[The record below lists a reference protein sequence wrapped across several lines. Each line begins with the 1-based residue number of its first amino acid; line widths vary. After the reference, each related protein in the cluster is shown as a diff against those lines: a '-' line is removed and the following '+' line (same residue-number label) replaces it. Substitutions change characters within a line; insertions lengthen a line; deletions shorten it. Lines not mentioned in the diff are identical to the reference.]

1 MDYRLV
7 NICVGSS
14 HNPVSN
20 EMKRP
25 GTPKVHVL
33 LFKKGLKTV
42 QNQLIGKH
50 SCWLFDD
57 VDDYLMMLMIIW

>member
-14 HNPVSN
+14 HNPVPN
-20 EMKRP
+20 EMKHP
-25 GTPKVHVL
+25 GTPKMHVL

-50 SCWLFDD
+50 S
-57 VDDYLMMLMIIW
+57 